1 MLWWLGS
8 GLLAAWFVFYVILQR
23 RGWVHLL
30 LLSGISILF
39 VQVMA
44 YRKTRYQKKVSERL

>member
-1 MLWWLGS
+1 MLWWIAS
-8 GLLAAWFVFYVILQR
+8 SLLAAWFVVYVILQR

-30 LLSGISILF
+30 LLSGLSFLF

-44 YRKTRYQKKVSERL
+44 YRKTRYQRKVSEKS

>member
-1 MLWWLGS
+1 MLWLLSS
-8 GLLAAWFVFYVILQR
+8 GLLAAWFVLYLILQR
-23 RGWVHLL
+23 RGWGHLL